1 MIYQSVIVKLFS
13 GMKPLCLFFPAVA
26 KTTIFDLKQ
35 IIFGRLLVEP
45 KNQKLIT
52 ISGICLND
60 STRIFE
66 NDDVEFTT
74 LTLKLPLYGGKGGFN
89 TMLRAQEPERERA
102 HNEKMQRKIEN
113 GFNERQ
119 TKKNKFDDS
128 EFLKQGE
135 EMKEN
140 VQMAATEALKKSFN
154 ITTIITTNTIAT
166 QSAIYTTIATPTKS
180 INTNALSMCSE
191 DNDDVEMTDSDA

>member
-89 TMLRAQEPERERA
+89 TMLRAQGE
-102 HNEKMQRKIEN
+102 
-113 GFNERQ
+113 Q
-119 TKKNKFDDS
+119 TASQK
-128 EFLKQGE
+128 
-135 EMKEN
+135 
-140 VQMAATEALKKSFN
+140 
-154 ITTIITTNTIAT
+154 TTNFEACRGLNGGRLRTVNEAKR
-166 QSAIYTTIATPTKS
+166 QF
-180 INTNALSMCSE
+180 INVDIN
-191 DNDDVEMTDSDA
+191 